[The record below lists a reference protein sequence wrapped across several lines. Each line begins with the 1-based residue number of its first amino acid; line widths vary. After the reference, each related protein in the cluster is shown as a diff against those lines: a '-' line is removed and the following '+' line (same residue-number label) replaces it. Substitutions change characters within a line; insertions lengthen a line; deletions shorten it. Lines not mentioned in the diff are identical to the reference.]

1 MMRKNQHS
9 LLSQRKLPLSISRLK
24 DFGFSKEYL
33 SEILDF
39 CISEGLLYKGNHDR
53 VFVSRKGFVHYGA
66 LFSLFY
72 SNTQFS
78 QKEKK

>member
-1 MMRKNQHS
+1 MAISAYNGS
-9 LLSQRKLPLSISRLK
+9 FSISRLEDLGFNK
-24 DFGFSKEYL
+24 DFL
-33 SEILDF
+33 NEILDF
-39 CISEGLLYKGNHDR
+39 CIGEGLLYKGNNDR

-78 QKEKK
+78 RKEMK